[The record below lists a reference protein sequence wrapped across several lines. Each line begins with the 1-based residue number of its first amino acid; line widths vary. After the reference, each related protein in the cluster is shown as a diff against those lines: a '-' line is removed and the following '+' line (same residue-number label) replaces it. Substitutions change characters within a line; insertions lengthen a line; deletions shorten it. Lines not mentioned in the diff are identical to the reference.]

1 MFRYPVSCLA
11 LSQSGRHLVTG
22 EKAVMGVR
30 AVVSCWDTRTW
41 AVVSNNNNVFHQV
54 VSID

>member
-41 AVVSNNNNVFHQV
+41 AVVSTDNTVFQQV